1 MHDALARDGGGFTAA
16 DAERGDTAL
25 QTMRFEG
32 VQQGH
37 DQARAGR
44 ANGMAERTRAAINV
58 EFFARDAEIAR
69 RRHRYHRETLID
81 LEQIDVADA
90 PADLVEQLADRGDW
104 RGGEPFWFLAMGGVT
119 FDLGQRGQAIAVG

>member
-1 MHDALARDGGGFTAA
+1 MHDALDRDGGGFTAT

-44 ANGMAERTRAAINV
+44 ANGMAERTGAAINV
-58 EFFARDAEIAR
+58 EFLAADAEIAR
-69 RRHRYHRETLID
+69 RRHRYHRESAID
-81 LEQIDVADA
+81 LEHIAVPHA
-90 PADLVEQLADRGDW
+90 PAHLAEQLAHPGDCA
-104 RGGEPFWFLAMGGVT
+104 GA
-119 FDLGQRGQAIAVG
+119 